1 MTVHLKL
8 ILHIPMEQD
17 LNFTK
22 YNNATVSNMNAREIK
37 EIDIEYWLPYIRTI
51 DELSIT
57 RPVLKAMR
65 EAILKAYPNFV
76 GLANHKEL
84 NNLLES

>member
-17 LNFTK
+17 LDFTK
-22 YNNATVSNMNAREIK
+22 YKDSRVSTMFAHQVSI
-37 EIDIEYWLPYIRTI
+37 IDLEYFVPVRSI
-51 DELSIT
+51 DELSINK
-57 RPVLKAMR
+57 PVLKAMR

-76 GLANHKEL
+76 GLANHEEL
-84 NNLLES
+84 NNLLET